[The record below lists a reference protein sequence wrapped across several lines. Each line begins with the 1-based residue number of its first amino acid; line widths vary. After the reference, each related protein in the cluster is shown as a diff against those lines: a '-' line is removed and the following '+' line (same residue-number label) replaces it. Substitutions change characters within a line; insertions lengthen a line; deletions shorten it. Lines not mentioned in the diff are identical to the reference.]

1 MAFYKKK
8 LTPNIKDNE
17 KRRIYDASLNLTRTE
32 QNAEIGRTINWHRSA
47 DYHRNNDYY
56 NDQDENDEMDDYF
69 DALNGHR
76 KQEHK
81 PLKFK
86 KQNISV
92 VHKVTNLFKSFKQ

>member
-47 DYHRNNDYY
+47 DYHRNSDYY

-81 PLKFK
+81 PLKF
-86 KQNISV
+86 NDNRINFLWINV
-92 VHKVTNLFKSFKQ
+92 VFS